1 MKGSPNFK
9 IQLRRSSSNF
19 VYFPISKFFSF
30 CTESIYMPMLEVEQ
44 IVGHLVFNNFKKAL
58 QQVVVRN
65 ILMQRSANM
74 LEKANIMETNLKLII
89 FKIISLF
96 FFNSETYV

>member
-1 MKGSPNFK
+1 
-9 IQLRRSSSNF
+9 
-19 VYFPISKFFSF
+19 
-30 CTESIYMPMLEVEQ
+30 MLEVEQ
-44 IVGHLVFNNFKKAL
+44 IEGHLVFNNFKKAL

>member
-1 MKGSPNFK
+1 MEGSPNFK

-58 QQVVVRN
+58 QVVVRN

-74 LEKANIMETNLKLII
+74 LEKANIMETNFKLII